1 MKAQIKL
8 QLRLPQEMRDALE
21 QDAKNNERS
30 MNGQILFIL
39 KEHFRKVGITSESG
53 QIALIEGGS
62 E

>member
-8 QLRLPQEMRDALE
+8 QVRLPPEMRDALE

-39 KEHFRKVGITSESG
+39 KEHFRKEGISPESG
-53 QIALIEGGS
+53 QIALPEGRS